1 MIPMSATLCFPTKI
15 LLDED
20 TSPAL
25 AEAFPEEYE
34 VYSHQ
39 LLDSPD
45 YPDPILDEQGNR
57 IVWSGKENGELYNLG
72 LKHLNIEALL
82 THDRNFRTHALITTP
97 ITAGIFVFPH
107 MPFNEQAKIIQENL
121 LPAFEKGIEVGVYR
135 CARGQPIR
143 MTHDSSLQPV

>member
-1 MIPMSATLCFPTKI
+1 MSAVLVFPTKI

-25 AEAFPEEYE
+25 AEMFPEGYE
-34 VYSHQ
+34 VYSHR

-45 YPDPILDEQGNR
+45 FHAPILDEKGDR
-57 IVWSGKENGELYNLG
+57 IAWSGKENGELYNLG
-72 LKHLNIEALL
+72 LRYLNIEALL
-82 THDRNFRTHALITTP
+82 THDRNFRTHALIATP
-97 ITAGIFVFPH
+97 ITASIFVFPH

-143 MTHDSSLQPV
+143 ITHDSSLQPV